1 MKKLSGLL
9 VAGAM
14 TLCVGSYVSAA
25 DVTVETVYGSV
36 EISGNPER
44 VCVLDVNVLDDM
56 DTLELGEYVTTVM
69 HKKMMP
75 SYLEEYYNSDQ
86 IIVLQKERN
95 ANKGQNGEKTEKEA
109 QTADGAK
116 AENAAADEDPYE
128 LYYSIDAELIIASAE
143 TVDEDLYAVLSQIAP
158 TVVLDYAMNYE
169 TGMYDG
175 VKENARTIAS
185 IWGMEK
191 KVDELTADYDT
202 VYQQLSEKLA
212 GVRGVILS
220 SGLDSGRLQIVSN
233 KEEQDGK
240 EVTKAT
246 IEKHGQMLTELGMVL
261 VSDELP
267 EEVAAASVFE
277 KNAEAEVVAQKS
289 QTIAAWVDEAN
300 PDYVILTDRSFASV
314 EAAKAEG
321 YTCEALENMALY
333 QEGRVCEMSADGN
346 IGTGGLHGTFMQL
359 DELKAFFLE

>member
-1 MKKLSGLL
+1 MKKLSAFLT
-9 VAGAM
+9 AGVMA
-14 TLCVGSYVSAA
+14 LCAGSYASAA
-25 DVTVETVYGSV
+25 DVTVETVYGPV
-36 EISGNPER
+36 EISGDPQR

-56 DTLELGEYVTTVM
+56 DMLELGEYVTTVM

-86 IIVLQKERN
+86 IIVLQKERSK
-95 ANKGQNGEKTEKEA
+95 NKGEKQSEGEKTQEA
-109 QTADGAK
+109 ET
-116 AENAAADEDPYE
+116 EDPYE
-128 LYYSIDAELIIASAE
+128 LYYSIDAELILASAE
-143 TVDEDLYAVLSQIAP
+143 TVDEELYAVLSQIAP
-158 TVVLDYAMNYE
+158 TVVLDYAMNHE
-169 TGMYDG
+169 AGMYAG
-175 VKENARTIAS
+175 VKENAHTIAS
-185 IWGMEK
+185 IWGVED
-191 KVDELTADYDT
+191 KVDALTADYDT
-202 VYQQLSEKLA
+202 VYQQLEEKLA
-212 GVRGVILS
+212 GVSGVILS

-233 KEEQDGK
+233 EPEQDGK

-246 IEKHGQMLTELGMVL
+246 MEKHGQMLTELGMVL
-261 VSDELP
+261 VSEELP

-300 PDYVILTDRSFASV
+300 PDYAILTDRSFASV